1 MFVSKMPS
9 LFGTEVGNHVK
20 GMEHYV
26 VVYEEVERTMIKRRE
41 DQAEKGEVEDS
52 STRMK
57 DHPREHYEKKK
68 KVAKPVS
75 LEDLFKTRSL
85 KPGDPEREVKRVL
98 LYGDPG
104 SGKTCISK
112 AIAHKWALRET
123 MQEFEV
129 IYVVPIRR
137 VNVAKFEGPQ
147 GLTLKGVIAQ
157 VCFRER
163 DDVEYED
170 LLRQI
175 EGDLDS
181 PTTLLMFDGLDE
193 AGEDARELVRS
204 AEDRLCKLLVL
215 TRPYNLQQ
223 IRARVDCQFEC
234 LGFSD
239 QQLTNYVYRELQK
252 DEASRL
258 LHSLQQDRSMWETA
272 HTPVTA
278 HILCSLS
285 REHGIT
291 VKDQGK
297 RASTFQIYN
306 NMTNFMWERF
316 KEKPEART
324 VNKDTVFSDL
334 EKIAFEALR
343 SGQILVEG
351 RTVKSHATSTNTTAT
366 FKESGFLLFV
376 LEGQQYQFPHLTF
389 QEYFAG
395 RFIARSL
402 KNKGSDEE
410 RRVLKFIQEGKY
422 NQKNALTMTFAM
434 HALAQR
440 RCTFALQDMLSAFDE
455 NPVEVLGIQHFFLRM
470 RVLKATLEE
479 ADEDELK
486 DLLNDKHAIK
496 IADGA
501 RQLLVQTIDDVLIR
515 NIVVEEFQQ
524 LSCILERFPEI
535 LHDTI
540 NEVKKMFACK
550 HDLSLNQMAKTED
563 ALRLTSYSTKQS
575 YNIMQFVLTLAENAA
590 DWCSS
595 MECMKRLSSIA
606 ILMPQHARE
615 LLPILAKGCVDKNMM
630 VRESAMKAIGC
641 VITVAPQLTGE
652 FLPILEKGCVAED
665 TSVRFDMP
673 NTITHLVKAAPHYTG
688 ELLSKLEKL
697 CVDEDYYV
705 CQEAFKAIRYVVTAA
720 PQYAGEILP
729 TLEKWCVDEDS
740 EVRWNAM
747 MAIGCIV
754 GAAPTYAGEILSTLE
769 KWCVDEDL
777 SLRVSAMEAIG
788 YVVAAAPQ
796 YAGELLPTL
805 AKGCVDFLS
814 DVREKTF
821 EAMGHVVA
829 AAPQYVSEF
838 LPTLVEICVN
848 EDSNVRRNTM
858 MAIRRIVTA
867 APQHAGELLPTLE
880 KLCADED
887 TSVRRNAMEATGRVV
902 AAAPQHAGEVLPT
915 LAAAC
920 VDEDVYVCQKAFEA
934 IGRVVAAAP
943 QHVREVLPVLAK
955 GCVHKKW
962 NLRWAAIQ
970 ASESVV
976 LAAPQHAG
984 EILPSL
990 EMACIDRELFVRSSA
1005 MRAIE
1010 SVLVAAPRHASE
1022 FLPKLTQF
1030 WVGKDDDLRPSAMR
1044 AIGSVVAA
1052 APQYA
1057 GELLPMLAKGCIDFS
1072 PDVRWKAFEAI
1083 GHVVAAAP
1091 QYAGE
1096 LLPAIAKGCV
1106 YGSGDECRNAMEAI
1120 SRIVAAAPQ
1129 HAGEVLPTLEGGYI
1143 SQFAHDRYSAR
1154 AGLNSLSPENIII
1167 TAMTTL
1173 PKCGTGL
1180 YFFFVQHPFTLDSLI
1195 KHKTVAFVLHK
1206 LSSQKIGT
1214 WSKDGVDFFV
1224 SFVRREFEA
1233 RFPGLL
1239 KHLNTKE

>member
-1 MFVSKMPS
+1 MSVSKVPS
-9 LFGTEVGNHVK
+9 LFGTEVGHHVK
-20 GMEHYV
+20 EMEHYV

-112 AIAHKWALRET
+112 AIAHKWALGET

-170 LLRQI
+170 LLRQV

-193 AGEDARELVRS
+193 AGEDVRELVRS

-258 LHSLQQDRSMWETA
+258 LHSLQQDRSMWEIA

-351 RTVKSHATSTNTTAT
+351 RTVKSHATSTNTTAI

-422 NQKNALTMTFAM
+422 NQKNALTMSLAM

-440 RCTFALQDMLSAFDE
+440 RCTFALQELLSIFDE

-470 RVLKATLEE
+470 RVLEATLEA

-496 IADGA
+496 IAVSA
-501 RQLLVQTIDDVLIR
+501 RQLLVQTVDDVLIR
-515 NIVVEEFQQ
+515 SIVIEEFRQ
-524 LSCILERFPEI
+524 LSCVLERFPEI
-535 LHDTI
+535 LYDTI
-540 NEVKKMFACK
+540 NEVKIMLACK
-550 HDLSLNQMAKTED
+550 HKLSREKMAKTED
-563 ALRLTSYSTKQS
+563 ALILTSCSMKQS
-575 YNIMQFVLTLAENAA
+575 YNIMQFVLTLAENAD

-595 MECMKRLSSIA
+595 KEYVKRFRSIA
-606 ILMPQHARE
+606 VLMPQHARE
-615 LLPILAKGCVDKNMM
+615 LLPILAKGCVDKNAT
-630 VRESAMKAIGC
+630 VRESAMEAIGC

-652 FLPILEKGCVAED
+652 LLPILEKGCVD
-665 TSVRFDMP
+665 
-673 NTITHLVKAAPHYTG
+673 K
-688 ELLSKLEKL
+688 
-697 CVDEDYYV
+697 DYHV
-705 CQEAFKAIRYVVTAA
+705 CREAFRIIHRVVTAA
-720 PQYAGEILP
+720 PQHAGEILP
-729 TLEKWCVDEDS
+729 MLEKWCVDENS

-747 MAIGCIV
+747 VAISRIV
-754 GAAPTYAGEILSTLE
+754 GAAPQHASEILSTLE
-769 KWCVDEDL
+769 KWCVDKDL
-777 SLRVSAMEAIG
+777 SVRVSAMEAIG
-788 YVVAAAPQ
+788 HVVAATPL
-796 YAGELLPTL
+796 YAGELLLTL
-805 AKGCVDFLS
+805 AKGCVDVS
-814 DVREKTF
+814 PDVREKAF
-821 EAMGHVVA
+821 EAIGHVA
-829 AAPQYVSEF
+829 AVAPQPAGEL
-838 LPTLVEICVN
+838 LPTFVEKCVN
-848 EDSNVRRNTM
+848 EDSNVRRNAM
-858 MAIRRIVTA
+858 IAIGRIVTA
-867 APQHAGELLPTLE
+867 APQHAGEVLPTLE

-887 TSVRRNAMEATGRVV
+887 MSVRRNAMEATGRVV
-902 AAAPQHAGEVLPT
+902 AAAPQNAGEVLPT

-920 VDEDVYVCQKAFEA
+920 VDEDVYVCQRAFEA

-943 QHVREVLPVLAK
+943 QYAGEVLPTLAK

-962 NLRWAAIQ
+962 NPRWAAIK
-970 ASESVV
+970 AIESVV

-984 EILPSL
+984 EILPTL
-990 EMACIDRELFVRSSA
+990 EKACIDRVLFVRSSA
-1005 MRAIE
+1005 VRAIE

-1022 FLPKLTQF
+1022 FLPTLVQF
-1030 WVGKDDDLRPSAMR
+1030 FVGKDDDLRRSAMR

-1057 GELLPMLAKGCIDFS
+1057 GELLPTLVKGCVS
-1072 PDVRWKAFEAI
+1072 VSSDVREKAFEAI
-1083 GHVVAAAP
+1083 GRVVAAAP

-1096 LLPAIAKGCV
+1096 LLPTVAKGCV
-1106 YGSGDECRNAMEAI
+1106 SVSSDVREKAFEALA
-1120 SRIVAAAPQ
+1120 RVVAAAPQ
-1129 HAGEVLPTLEGGYI
+1129 YAGELLPTVAKGCVA
-1143 SQFAHDRYSAR
+1143 QFEHEFCSAM
-1154 AGLNSLSPENIII
+1154 AALNSLSPENIII
-1167 TAMTTL
+1167 SAMTTF
-1173 PKCGTGL
+1173 PKCGTSL

-1195 KHKTVAFVLHK
+1195 KQKAVSFVLHK

-1214 WSKDGVDFFV
+1214 WSKHGVDSFV